1 MNLTTSNNTDHANT
15 ACPPAYRE
23 IEPEHAAFQ
32 EMLSLC
38 PTDARF
44 MELATAVAHNN
55 GCELL
60 FEVPGI
66 MFSRPLARVAAIESR
81 SPTNTE
87 PFYVLYERIT
97 GSICIL
103 SGADIP
109 TEVRGFV
116 ASYKAVLKGLS

>member
-1 MNLTTSNNTDHANT
+1 MPNVECKVPRKCALIFSFGFTPSVSAIQPGVTLSNTRLTYIVKRQQDLDLVVNTVD
-15 ACPPAYRE
+15 
-23 IEPEHAAFQ
+23 
-32 EMLSLC
+32 
-38 PTDARF
+38 
-44 MELATAVAHNN
+44 
-55 GCELL
+55 G
-60 FEVPGI
+60 
-66 MFSRPLARVAAIESR
+66 SRPLARVAAIESR

>member
-1 MNLTTSNNTDHANT
+1 MNLRTSNNTNHANS
-15 ACPPAYRE
+15 AYSHAYRDIEPAY
-23 IEPEHAAFQ
+23 AAFH
-32 EMLSLC
+32 EMSSLC

-44 MELATAVAHNN
+44 MELAAAVAHNN

-81 SPTNTE
+81 SPSNTE

-109 TEVRGFV
+109 IEVQEFV